1 MSEKIRIV
9 IDTNILLDIVY
20 FDDPRIQNLKKALE
34 NKQLEAWSC
43 DLIWA
48 EFLDVL
54 KRPLFYTNEANY
66 QRIAEQAKI
75 YFQIETALI
84 APSSFK
90 CKDQDDQ
97 VFIDLAVS
105 KAPCWLFTKDN
116 EVLKL
121 AKRLLLVNVF
131 VSQAQT
137 SNLFSKMPWQ
147 I

>member
-1 MSEKIRIV
+1 MSEKKRIV

-34 NKQLEAWSC
+34 NNQVEAWSC

-54 KRPLFYTNEANY
+54 KRPLFYSNEANY
-66 QRIAEQAKI
+66 QRIAEQART
-75 YFQIETALI
+75 YFQIETTNI
-84 APSSFK
+84 ASSPFK
-90 CKDQDDQ
+90 CKDKDDQ
-97 VFIDLAVS
+97 VFIDLAVL
-105 KAPCWLFTKDN
+105 KAPCWLISRDN

-121 AKRLLLVNVF
+121 AKRLLLVDVYVN
-131 VSQAQT
+131 QAQT
-137 SNLFSKMPWQ
+137 SKLFSKVPWQ